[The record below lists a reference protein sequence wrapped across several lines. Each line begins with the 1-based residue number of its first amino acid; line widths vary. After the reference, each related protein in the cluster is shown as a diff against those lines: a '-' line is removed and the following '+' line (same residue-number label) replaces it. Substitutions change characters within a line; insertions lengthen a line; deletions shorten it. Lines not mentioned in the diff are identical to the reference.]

1 MICIT
6 GSSGKTTVKE
16 WLTRILKNSF
26 VVYSNPGNFNNHI
39 GMPLTLVN
47 IPRKTEICIL
57 ELGMNNYGE
66 IKKLVEIVK
75 PDISIITNI
84 GNAHIGNF
92 KNSQEI
98 AKEKSDIFEYFS
110 QKSIAIIPGDSKH
123 TNLIKK
129 KALKKQKMF
138 SHLEEIK
145 NVIQHL
151 R

>member
-1 MICIT
+1 
-6 GSSGKTTVKE
+6 
-16 WLTRILKNSF
+16 
-26 VVYSNPGNFNNHI
+26 
-39 GMPLTLVN
+39 
-47 IPRKTEICIL
+47 
-57 ELGMNNYGE
+57 MNNYGE

-110 QKSIAIIPGDSKH
+110 KKSIAIIPGDSKH

-129 KALKKQKMF
+129 KALRKTKNVFTFGRNQKCNSTLKIDKKDKVLFTTLKKQD
-138 SHLEEIK
+138 SSS
-145 NVIQHL
+145 
-151 R
+151 